1 MSAIITVII
10 PVYNGEKYVRR
21 AVESVVNQ
29 PRKCAAEVLLVN
41 DGSTDRS
48 GTICDNLAEEFDNV
62 RVIHKENGGVSSAR
76 NLGIASADTKYIA
89 FLDCDDWWMPDFLDT
104 DMVAEF
110 EKENSADVYHF
121 AYQEISNDEKLV
133 RVYPVVE
140 QKFTFSEPGLGR
152 YDWSHPCSF
161 VYRHKLI
168 VENNVLFPS
177 VKLGEDGPFVNM
189 ALFHAN
195 IYIYISK
202 TIFTYFE
209 NFSSCMHNKSVLTD
223 YAERGKAMS
232 QEAQYLAKYGVS
244 TDLDDGFSWRAAEI
258 LPRVCAENSYAVTLD
273 FMERNCLAILRRRPD
288 IHFGEEK
295 MHRIEAWKSHPRRCY
310 LRYRV
315 TQGIPLRIKQI
326 GMSIPFFAPMVS
338 YAYNRFYRKMVPYQ
352 SK

>member
-62 RVIHKENGGVSSAR
+62 RVIHKDNGGVSSAR
-76 NLGIASADTKYIA
+76 NLGIASVDTKYIA

-104 DMVAEF
+104 AMVAEF
-110 EKENSADVYHF
+110 EKKDSADVYHF

-140 QKFTFSEPGLGR
+140 QKFTFSERGLGR
-152 YDWSHPCSF
+152 YDYSHPCSF

-168 VENNVLFPS
+168 AENKVLFPS
-177 VKLGEDGPFVNM
+177 AKLGEDGPFVNM

-195 IYIYISK
+195 IYIYIQDYLY
-202 TIFTYFE
+202 IFRKF
-209 NFSSCMHNKSVLTD
+209 FLL
-223 YAERGKAMS
+223 YA
-232 QEAQYLAKYGVS
+232 Q
-244 TDLDDGFSWRAAEI
+244 
-258 LPRVCAENSYAVTLD
+258 
-273 FMERNCLAILRRRPD
+273 
-288 IHFGEEK
+288 
-295 MHRIEAWKSHPRRCY
+295 
-310 LRYRV
+310 
-315 TQGIPLRIKQI
+315 
-326 GMSIPFFAPMVS
+326 
-338 YAYNRFYRKMVPYQ
+338 
-352 SK
+352 

>member
-195 IYIYISK
+195 IYIYIYPKLSLHISK
-202 TIFTYFE
+202 TF
-209 NFSSCMHNKSVLTD
+209 
-223 YAERGKAMS
+223 
-232 QEAQYLAKYGVS
+232 
-244 TDLDDGFSWRAAEI
+244 
-258 LPRVCAENSYAVTLD
+258 PPVCTIN
-273 FMERNCLAILRRRPD
+273 
-288 IHFGEEK
+288 
-295 MHRIEAWKSHPRRCY
+295 
-310 LRYRV
+310 
-315 TQGIPLRIKQI
+315 
-326 GMSIPFFAPMVS
+326 
-338 YAYNRFYRKMVPYQ
+338 PY
-352 SK
+352 